1 MLDIVELSLVST
13 IFCEWRAVPPG
24 LHRIIIEMAQ
34 KNNQELHAIP
44 SCAAC
49 LMANNMPNCGIASAL
64 LPRPSGFVRQGPRN
78 RLPKAC

>member
-44 SCAAC
+44 SCAAH
-49 LMANNMPNCGIASAL
+49 G
-64 LPRPSGFVRQGPRN
+64 
-78 RLPKAC
+78 